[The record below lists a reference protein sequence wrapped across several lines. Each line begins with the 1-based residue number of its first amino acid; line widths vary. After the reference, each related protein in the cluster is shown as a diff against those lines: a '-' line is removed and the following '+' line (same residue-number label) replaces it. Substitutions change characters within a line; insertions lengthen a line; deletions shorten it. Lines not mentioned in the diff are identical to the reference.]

1 MAGVSVPAA
10 RAWLARSVA
19 DQRDRW
25 FLWLAPGF
33 GAGIALYF
41 ALPEEPPLWV
51 GGACALIAVPALLF
65 RRFAGAPVVAVVA
78 AAGLGVSVALLHT
91 ARVDAPVLEKRIGPV
106 AVSGVI
112 ESASPDEANRWRL
125 VLARPVIE
133 RLAPEDTPVRVRIN
147 VRRVDGDPAPGRLL
161 HVRAALLPPPEPVA
175 PGAFDFARRAYFQRL
190 GAVGF
195 AYGRAR
201 VTRVAGASGI
211 RARLNAVRHAVTARI
226 MAGLSYPENAIA
238 AALITGERR
247 AIPSALQEAVRAA
260 GLAHLLAIS
269 GLHFALVA
277 GLLYAASRTALACI
291 PYVALRFP
299 IKKWAAAG
307 AFGGACAYLAISGA
321 SIPSQRAFLMLAIV
335 LLAVVLDRTPISM
348 RLVAVAAAAVLALS
362 PESLLGPSFQLSF
375 AAVVALVAFYEANA
389 RRIAAWGRD
398 LRWARRT
405 TLYVLGI
412 ALTTVIAGA
421 ATAPFAVHHF
431 NRFAVYGVAANLVAV
446 PIAGL
451 WIMPWAIVALA
462 LMPLGLDSVALAP
475 MGWGI
480 DAVVR
485 VAREVASWPGAV
497 LHVPAVPD
505 SWPILVGFGGL
516 WLALW
521 RGPLRLAG
529 LFPLAAA
536 AAAAALE
543 RPPDVILGR
552 QPQAYAV
559 RVENGGL
566 AVSPGTRGF
575 ARAVWLERA
584 GRAEA
589 VPWRGR
595 STPDSEWFACGS
607 LGCIRSGGPDRPSVA
622 IVTHPA
628 ALAEDCPSAEI
639 VLGSVA
645 IDRRACRGP
654 RLVVDQRDR
663 YRRGAHA
670 IWLDGGPAAVKTVAG
685 YRGRR
690 PWTSQ
695 YRRYKAASVP

>member
-1 MAGVSVPAA
+1 MAGVNVSTA
-10 RAWLARSVA
+10 RAWLAGSVA
-19 DQRDRW
+19 DQRDRR
-25 FLWLAPGF
+25 FLWLAPAF

-41 ALPEEPPLWV
+41 ALPEEPQLWV
-51 GGACALIAVPALLF
+51 AGVCALTAVPALLF
-65 RRFAGAPVVAVVA
+65 RRFAWAPALAIVA

-91 ARVDAPVLEKRIGPV
+91 ARVEAPVLEKRIGPV

-125 VLARPVIE
+125 VLARPTIE
-133 RLAPEDTPVRVRIN
+133 RLAPEDTPVRIRIN
-147 VRRVDGDPAPGRLL
+147 IRRVDGDPAPGHLL
-161 HVRAALLPPPEPVA
+161 HVRTALLPPPEPVA
-175 PGAFDFARRAYFQRL
+175 PGAFDFARRAYFQRI

-201 VTRVAGASGI
+201 AVPITDASGI
-211 RARLNAVRHAVTARI
+211 RARLNAIRHAITGHI

-247 AIPSALQEAVRAA
+247 AIPSTVQEAVRAA

-277 GLLYAASRTALACI
+277 GLLYTALRTALACI

-348 RLVAVAAAAVLALS
+348 RLVAVAAATVLAMS

-389 RRIAAWGRD
+389 RRIATWGRD

-405 TLYVLGI
+405 ILYVLGV
-412 ALTTVIAGA
+412 ALTTLIAGA

-451 WIMPWAIVALA
+451 WIMPWAIVALT
-462 LMPLGLDSVALAP
+462 LMPLGLDSVALVP

-480 DAVVR
+480 DAVIR
-485 VAREVASWPGAV
+485 VAREVSSWPGAV

-505 SWPILVGFGGL
+505 SWPILVGFGGI

-529 LFPLAAA
+529 LLPLAAA
-536 AAAAALE
+536 AIAAALE

-559 RVENGGL
+559 QVENGRL

-575 ARAVWLERA
+575 ARDIWLERA

-589 VPWRGR
+589 VPWPARG
-595 STPDSEWFACGS
+595 TPDSDWLACGP
-607 LGCIRSGGPDRPSVA
+607 LGCIRSGGADRPSVA
-622 IVTHPA
+622 ILTHPA
-628 ALAEDCPSAEI
+628 ALAEDCPRAEI

-645 IDRRACRGP
+645 IDRGDCRGP
-654 RLVVDQRDR
+654 SLIVDQRDR

-670 IWLDGGPAAVKTVAG
+670 IWVDGGSTTVKTVAG
-685 YRGRR
+685 YRGLR

>member
-1 MAGVSVPAA
+1 MAGVSVSAA
-10 RAWLARSVA
+10 RVWLARSVA
-19 DQRDRW
+19 DQRDRR
-25 FLWLAPGF
+25 FLWLAPAF
-33 GAGIALYF
+33 GSGIALYF

-51 GGACALIAVPALLF
+51 GGACALIAAPALLL
-65 RRFAGAPVVAVVA
+65 RRFAGAPAMAVVA

-91 ARVDAPVLEKRIGPV
+91 ARIDAPVLEKRIGPV

-125 VLARPVIE
+125 VLARPTIE
-133 RLAPEDTPVRVRIN
+133 RLAAEDTPVRIRIN

-161 HVRAALLPPPEPVA
+161 RVRAALLPPPEPVA
-175 PGAFDFARRAYFQRL
+175 PGAFDFARRAYFQRI

-201 VTRVAGASGI
+201 AVPVTDASGI
-211 RARLNAVRHAVTARI
+211 RARINAIRHAVTGRI

-247 AIPSALQEAVRAA
+247 AIPSTLQEAVRAA

-277 GLLYAASRTALACI
+277 GLLYAALRKAMACI

-307 AFGGACAYLAISGA
+307 AFGGACGYLAISGA

-335 LLAVVLDRTPISM
+335 LLAVVLDRMPISM
-348 RLVAVAAAAVLALS
+348 RLVAVAAAAVLTIS

-389 RRIAAWGRD
+389 ERIATWGRD

-412 ALTTVIAGA
+412 ALTTLIAGA

-462 LMPLGLDSVALAP
+462 LMPLGLDSVGLVP

-485 VAREVASWPGAV
+485 VAREVSSWPGAV

-505 SWPILVGFGGL
+505 SWPFLVGFGGL

-529 LFPLAAA
+529 LLPLAAA
-536 AAAAALE
+536 AMAAALE

-552 QPQAYAV
+552 QPQAWAV
-559 RVENGGL
+559 QVEGGGL

-575 ARAVWLERA
+575 ARDVWLERA

-589 VPWRGR
+589 VPWRARG
-595 STPDSEWFACGS
+595 TPDSDWLACGS
-607 LGCIRSGGPDRPSVA
+607 LGCIRSGGADRPSVA

-628 ALAEDCPSAEI
+628 ALAEDCPRVEI

-654 RLVVDQRDR
+654 KLIIDQRDR

-670 IWLDGGPAAVKTVAG
+670 IWFDDGPATVKTVAG

-695 YRRYKAASVP
+695 YRRYKAARVP